1 VKKQAKTHWYPMR
14 IQARPGSKVEKDYY
28 LNAALPGG
36 AWPAPKAIA
45 KGIDPAPLQ
54 DLLFHGGRVIPQML
68 FQNCYLGSESD
79 WSTEDI
85 RLIDSSILRAMQ
97 DVQLNN
103 VMVQYFPGAK
113 VSCEALHSVVLSD
126 PAPVELDEPDVQA
139 KVVSLFEAK
148 AISGQDLDNTIFNLV
163 LPPGT
168 ILKLGTSS
176 SSDGLGGYHGSVH
189 ARVAGRPVR
198 LYYSA
203 NVYSQTL
210 ADGTENGI
218 PVFDKSWKNVVATL
232 YHEINEF
239 RTDADVR
246 DAIETQNND
255 ALGWMSRQGL
265 ECGDQP
271 IFAAGQHLNRVFQEI
286 TATGGGAKIPVQFLY
301 SNVVHGAEGPIP
313 APDAQR
319 SATAAA

>member
-1 VKKQAKTHWYPMR
+1 VKKQTKTHWYPMR
-14 IQARPGSKVEKDYY
+14 IQARPGSKVEKEYY

-54 DLLFHGGRVIPQML
+54 DLLFHGGRVIPQMM

-97 DVQLNN
+97 DTNLNN

-113 VSCEALHSVVLSD
+113 ISCEALHSVVLSQAK
-126 PAPVELDEPDVQA
+126 PAELDEPDVQA
-139 KVVSLFEAK
+139 KVVSLFKAK
-148 AISGQDLDNTIFNLV
+148 AISTQDLDHTIFNLV

-168 ILKLGTSS
+168 VLKLGTSS
-176 SSDGLGGYHGSVH
+176 STDGLGGYHGSVH
-189 ARVAGRPVR
+189 ARVDGQAVR

-203 NVYSQTL
+203 NVYSQML
-210 ADGTENGI
+210 GDQTENGI
-218 PVFDKSWKNVVATL
+218 VVFDKSWKNVVATL

-271 IFAAGQHLNRVFQEI
+271 IFAAGQHLERVFQEV
-286 TATGGGAKIPVQFLY
+286 TATGGGTRIPVQFLY

-313 APDAQR
+313 TPDHLR
-319 SATAAA
+319 TAAAAA